1 MRPHAR
7 AAELCGE
14 VTSRCRP
21 LLVGAPGALVAA
33 SVCQAARIAGLAVAA
48 LLASALWFIYRPWAL
63 TWGSTNEEVT
73 RLMPGD
79 EVLERPTFDATRA
92 VTIEATPEEIWP
104 WIVQI
109 GYRRAGFYSYDLLDN
124 DGIPSAERILP
135 EYQTLKVGDLI
146 PLSKSAY
153 VRVTRLEPPKS
164 MVLVF
169 EVTGAWSDATWVWG
183 LYPEDGSHTRL
194 VTRLRANA
202 KGVRS
207 RIFLDLGEIIMMRK
221 CMLGIKRRAERGGR
235 SEPRARDDVVTTPTT
250 SAR

>member
-1 MRPHAR
+1 MRRGFLIR
-7 AAELCGE
+7 AVVASFVLAI
-14 VTSRCRP
+14 
-21 LLVGAPGALVAA
+21 LLAA
-33 SVCQAARIAGLAVAA
+33 ST
-48 LLASALWFIYRPWAL
+48 WFLYRPWAL
-63 TWGSTNEEVT
+63 TWGSTDEEIA

-79 EVLERPTFDATRA
+79 EVLERPTFNATRA

-146 PLSKSAY
+146 PLSKSAD
-153 VRVTRLEPPKS
+153 VRVTELDPPRL

-169 EVTGAWSDATWVWG
+169 EVEGTWSDATWVWG
-183 LYPEDGSHTRL
+183 LYPENASHTRL

-221 CMLGIKRRAERGGR
+221 CMLGIKRRAESGQAT
-235 SEPRARDDVVTTPTT
+235 EVKP
-250 SAR
+250 